1 MKTTLLL
8 FTLMISMFAIPNS
21 FATSGSDATIEVYDS
36 SAEDEALAK
45 AYAEEEAKYKAEQV
59 EMERQ
64 YQEQLAQEAAYAA
77 EQVELDKLYKEQ
89 EEAYAKQQAEVE
101 QAHQE
106 QLTQEAADKAEQI
119 EMEQKYQEQLE
130 KDKKFQEEQA
140 KMEQLYQE
148 QNQAEMEKLYQEQ
161 QTQESTQKE
170 SQVEM
175 EKLYQEQE
183 GNEQYEPSQAYDQDT
198 TSTMPKDGQYIDMGK
213 DEASYYK
220 EQAKGDS
227 MQAAAEQLMQDCMS
241 KGGDMQSCMQ
251 SVRGSFE
258 NGNTGE
264 SASTQNMSS
273 GDSDI
278 AEQMMNDCMDKGGDL
293 KSCMESV
300 SNSFEGGSM
309 DGGGSMQ
316 QMNGMPSDEME
327 QLMNKCI
334 SEGGDMQSCINV
346 VNKAFE
352 EGEELGIGVRGPLST
367 DIKCDKEDETQQI
380 EGELYVCEGG
390 VLLGPLGGDG
400 VFSVEDD
407 LGIGVRGPL
416 TKEISDEDKEYIS
429 SLGEDA
435 IDSWNDNN
443 REYRSIKSIG
453 CDNLEIRLINDE
465 RYVCS
470 NNEWLGPLGGDGVF
484 SNGSDIDDKSGVIIG
499 DNHFKDLSD
508 DEVEQIKESAVSDW
522 AKITSEISDMSEK
535 ELEELAALAVKGDAM
550 QVLSGDGSPLKPELS
565 GKDVK
570 AKGDLEV
577 NEEALQEAAEM
588 IIAAREANDSGRER
602 IWQHYEITVQEIEI
616 LYQRGFISA
625 QNNFYGNQVH
635 IEAESSYDRA
645 TQSKRLIADQMII
658 RARAVYRTYQGY
670 ASRQFWAGSGGEN
683 RRHSNRLE
691 ELADDHRNLLSSSY
705 SESARQ
711 DINAEY
717 VEQVTNEITRHENA
731 LRTLRF
737 IHDSAVYRAQ
747 HTRDEFINLA
757 EQMFE
762 ETTRGELATFN
773 RAVRAIKQVFDDE
786 VVRIRGFRNAQ
797 LSRAQ
802 SERDAALAALGQN

>member
-8 FTLMISMFAIPNS
+8 FALMISMFAVPNS
-21 FATSGSDATIEVYDS
+21 FAASGSDATLEVYDS

-45 AYAEEEAKYKAEQV
+45 AYAEEEAKYKAEQE
-59 EMERQ
+59 EMEKQ
-64 YQEQLAQEAAYAA
+64 YQEQLA
-77 EQVELDKLYKEQ
+77 
-89 EEAYAKQQAEVE
+89 
-101 QAHQE
+101 
-106 QLTQEAADKAEQI
+106 QEAADKAEQI

-198 TSTMPKDGQYIDMGK
+198 TSTMPKDGQYIDMDK

-251 SVRGSFE
+251 SVRGLFE

-367 DIKCDKEDETQQI
+367 DNKCDKEDETQQI

-390 VLLGPLGGDG
+390 VLLSPLGGDG

-407 LGIGVRGPL
+407 LGIGVRGSL

-429 SLGEDA
+429 SLGEGA

-499 DNHFKDLSD
+499 DNHFKN
-508 DEVEQIKESAVSDW
+508 QRTKEIE
-522 AKITSEISDMSEK
+522 KINASVAS
-535 ELEELAALAVKGDAM
+535 ELARFQQSISKM
-550 QVLSGDGSPLKPELS
+550 SKE
-565 GKDVK
+565 
-570 AKGDLEV
+570 EV
-577 NEEALQEAAEM
+577 AEM
-588 IIAAREANDSGRER
+588 QDALKDNENQASPAQIAEETRSQIWSDYALSLETIGANLRASINAIIFGVRNVGGDDIRPQNVGRHVLHLREIQYYDNEFEVAVIRLNTIYNRAVAREAGIYEAKIVRADMERRIALQTARTAVQRRNARAAFRAAEVAAGSELDENIEGLLNINRREMSAAENRRSEYLAPWDIIHARNLAEGGGPR
-602 IWQHYEITVQEIEI
+602 IESDR
-616 LYQRGFISA
+616 LA
-625 QNNFYGNQVH
+625 
-635 IEAESSYDRA
+635 IEAE
-645 TQSKRLIADQMII
+645 IG
-658 RARAVYRTYQGY
+658 VY
-670 ASRQFWAGSGGEN
+670 
-683 RRHSNRLE
+683 
-691 ELADDHRNLLSSSY
+691 NLDL
-705 SESARQ
+705 
-711 DINAEY
+711 
-717 VEQVTNEITRHENA
+717 VTITR
-731 LRTLRF
+731 R
-737 IHDSAVYRAQ
+737 
-747 HTRDEFINLA
+747 RDE
-757 EQMFE
+757 
-762 ETTRGELATFN
+762 
-773 RAVRAIKQVFDDE
+773 
-786 VVRIRGFRNAQ
+786 
-797 LSRAQ
+797 
-802 SERDAALAALGQN
+802 ALAALL